1 MAGSGAE
8 WVRRC
13 NLGRLSGLNVVLKG
27 VTRKP
32 LCVTACKCLCL
43 SSGGGVLPSA
53 PSLHSRS
60 NTDPRPSPCNKWG
73 AANLAVLPT
82 SGYVN
87 EISFP

>member
-1 MAGSGAE
+1 MPPVAGSGAE

-27 VTRKP
+27 VTRTP
-32 LCVTACKCLCL
+32 LCVSFLWRWGFA
-43 SSGGGVLPSA
+43 PSA

-60 NTDPRPSPCNKWG
+60 NTDPRPSPCSRWG
-73 AANLAVLPT
+73 AASLAVLPT

-87 EISFP
+87 EISFS